1 MRNSKTEA
9 FYHWFYEVENF
20 GFRAER
26 FLDDLG
32 GNEELYDKML
42 PWLKA
47 AYQVGK
53 TTQEQQ

>member
-1 MRNSKTEA
+1 MTDLNK
-9 FYHWFYEVENF
+9 FYEWIYELEGY

-26 FLDDLG
+26 LLDDLG

-53 TTQEQQ
+53 QNQEKQ